1 MTEKKVLIKE
11 EPIEERVVTLKD
23 IYDKYNK
30 EVMTSE
36 AYRYIEAY
44 SLKKTKIAAAVA
56 CFISSVIFP
65 ILGSMFYIDLLESLS
80 VILMFVMIAVGILL
94 IKNANEVFKETI
106 DDAPLLTTAT
116 RDYLND
122 EVYPIKKEA
131 SRTMTLGILSCAF
144 SIAPT
149 MILDTFYLSEL
160 GVALFLLMNAVGVFL
175 ILRSS
180 HKLRAYNKLLK

>member
-65 ILGSMFYIDLLESLS
+65 ILGSMFYIDLLENLS
-80 VILMFVMIAVGILL
+80 VILMFVMIAVGVLL
-94 IKNANEVFKETI
+94 IKNANEVFRDTI
-106 DDAPLLTTAT
+106 DDMPLLTTAT

-160 GVALFLLMNAVGVFL
+160 GAALFLLMNAVGVFL
-175 ILRSS
+175 ILRSN
-180 HKLRAYNKLLK
+180 HKLRAYNRLLK

>member
-30 EVMTSE
+30 EVMTTE

-56 CFISSVIFP
+56 CFILSVMFP
-65 ILGSMFYIDLLESLS
+65 VLGSMFYIDLLENLS

-106 DDAPLLTTAT
+106 DDMPLLTTAT
-116 RDYLND
+116 YNYLKD
-122 EVYPIKKEA
+122 EMYPIKKEA

-175 ILRSS
+175 ILRSN
-180 HKLRAYNKLLK
+180 HKLKAYNKLLK